1 MSQGEKDKLEQI
13 IYWSRAAL
21 GSALG
26 AGYAA
31 LWREAWGGLL
41 QAASIAV
48 LFYVIS
54 YYLIRTALGEY
65 RLQLLGGTSKI
76 SRIGIGIF
84 FISWLFMWIL
94 VYSLFFHTG

>member
-1 MSQGEKDKLEQI
+1 MSEDEKDKLERI
-13 IYWSRAAL
+13 IYWFRAAL

-26 AGYAA
+26 AGYGA

-41 QAASIAV
+41 QAASIAI
-48 LFYVIS
+48 LFYLIS

-65 RLQLLGGTSKI
+65 RLQLLGGASKI

-84 FISWLFMWIL
+84 FISWVFMWAF
-94 VYSLFFHTG
+94 VYSLFFYTG